1 MRDNTLGRIGG
12 MYFHYLHSMKRNPA
26 RLIEILVWPA
36 FEVLLFSLLAG
47 SNREGLTEVSRLTL
61 SLLTGVVYWNSTAR
75 IIQEAVAQYI
85 DDFASKNIQ
94 HIMLAPVS
102 SIEIAISITAAS
114 LTKVLISLIVL
125 GGIIFLIVPAFFST
139 VFWGSVW
146 YVIQLELMGIAF
158 SLFGISLV
166 NLFGERASFSGWMM
180 STVLQLVSLPFY
192 PRTALPEP
200 LQTLSYAIPAS
211 FIFEDIRNQTASGTL
226 FSSSQIIAFGE
237 SLIYLIMGALLVSW
251 SLRVAR
257 RTGIFSKL

>member
-1 MRDNTLGRIGG
+1 MRHNSLRRISG

-47 SNREGLTEVSRLTL
+47 SNRDGLSEVSQLTL

-85 DDFASKNIQ
+85 DDFTSKNIQ

-102 SIEIAISITAAS
+102 AAEITVSITAAS
-114 LTKVLISLIVL
+114 ITKVCISLCVL
-125 GGIIFLIVPAFFST
+125 SGIIYLTLPTFFST
-139 VFWGSVW
+139 VYWGSVW
-146 YVIQLELMGIAF
+146 YVMQLELMGIAF

-166 NLFGERASFSGWMM
+166 NVFGERASFSGWMM

-192 PRTALPEP
+192 PRNALPEL
-200 LQTLSYAIPAS
+200 LQALSYAIPAS
-211 FIFEDIRNQTASGTL
+211 FIFEDIRNHAASDVVMTT
-226 FSSSQIIAFGE
+226 SQVIALGE
-237 SLIYLIMGALLVSW
+237 SVIYLIVGALFVSW
-251 SLRVAR
+251 SLRIAR